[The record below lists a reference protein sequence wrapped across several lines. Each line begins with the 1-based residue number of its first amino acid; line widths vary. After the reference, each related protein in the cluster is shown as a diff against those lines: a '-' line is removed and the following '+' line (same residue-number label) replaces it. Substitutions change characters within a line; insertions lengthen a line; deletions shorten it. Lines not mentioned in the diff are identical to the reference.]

1 LNKNWS
7 WPFSRADL
15 TAGLRRY
22 YEDHSLQIRDVHPL
36 SMATR
41 LPSIGRIRGL
51 EVIYETEEGEDRCRL
66 VVKEPAGTT
75 RAGLAGA
82 GRREVGVYRSFAEY
96 LPLSTPRLIA
106 SSQVGDW
113 LIMEELQPER
123 EAAQWLAQDYFNA
136 IESLADLHDRFW
148 DLEEDLSAFPWL
160 SHPIK
165 ADFEIHV
172 TVAAKAI
179 ERIVHSGHPEPL
191 ATRPERMRV
200 LAALTMYADRIVSP
214 LLRQT
219 HTLLHGDYWPGNIAI
234 LADGRQVVLDWQ
246 LAGVG
251 PGVLDLLVFIN
262 KSAWWFG
269 ELPVCQAEIV
279 RCYKEGMYQRNGVRW
294 DDEVWD
300 ELMDHA
306 LMWRFLEEWVDLL
319 AVSPEPLLLTRAEQL
334 DSLWLK
340 PVAEAVARRLELS

>member
-1 LNKNWS
+1 LNKNWL

-15 TAGLRRY
+15 TAGLRRHF
-22 YEDHSLQIRDVHPL
+22 EDHSLQIREVQPL

-51 EVIYETEEGEDRCRL
+51 EVIYEKGEKVGRCRL

-82 GRREVGVYRSFAEY
+82 GRREVGVYRSLAEY

-106 SSQVGDW
+106 SSPIGDW
-113 LIMEELQPER
+113 LIMEELQSER
-123 EAAQWLAQDYFNA
+123 EAGQWLAQDYFDA
-136 IESLADLHDRFW
+136 IDSLADLHDRFW
-148 DLEEDLSAFPWL
+148 NLEEDLSAFPWL

-191 ATRPERMRV
+191 ASKPERMQV
-200 LAALTMYADRIVSP
+200 LAALTMHADRIVAP
-214 LLRQT
+214 LLHQT
-219 HTLLHGDYWPGNIAI
+219 PTLLHGDYWPGNIAI
-234 LADGRQVVLDWQ
+234 LAGDRQVVLDWQ

-251 PGVLDLLVFIN
+251 PGVLDLLVFVR

-269 ELPVCQAEIV
+269 ELPVRQAEII
-279 RCYKEGMYQRNGVRW
+279 RCYKDGMHRRNGVRW
-294 DDEVWD
+294 DDDVWD
-300 ELMDHA
+300 EIMDHA

-319 AVSPEPLLLTRAEQL
+319 AASPEPLLLTRAEQL
-334 DSLWLK
+334 DDLWLG
-340 PVAEAVARRLELS
+340 PVAEAVSRRLELT